1 MAERRLAAMD
11 ADPNGSGPAPSTG
24 AGRER
29 RHIANAG
36 AAALNARCRC
46 AVLAAASLLAASAA
60 HAGVYV
66 GGEAGAALF
75 PAMKLRSGDT
85 DRASRCDEFINP
97 RYAELEGCTNPDRGT
112 GAVDDWKSDFD
123 RGAGGLASA
132 ALGYR
137 FAEGYRLELEA
148 IHHTANR
155 DESAAILSPEGTPF
169 TQTFGAELPR
179 ADETIGRFA
188 ATGIFANLIID
199 FPNASRFTPFF
210 GLGAGVVRAR
220 MDYAA
225 WWERSDAPD
234 LMETARG
241 LPNEAEVRRNL
252 AGTVSRTSDH
262 LRDRLRG
269 YQLLFGA
276 RYRLSGSLGLELRG
290 RWTSL
295 SAFGDGGQ
303 YKALRSHV
311 SNLRRDG
318 SEPVRYRVKTEDTQ
332 RFGIGLRLNY
342 QVGRR
347 R

>member
-1 MAERRLAAMD
+1 MAERRLAAID
-11 ADPNGSGPAPSTG
+11 ADRNGSGPSRG
-24 AGRER
+24 AGRGR
-29 RHIANAG
+29 RQHDNAG
-36 AAALNARCRC
+36 AAALNARRRC

-60 HAGVYV
+60 HAGIYV
-66 GGEAGAALF
+66 SGEAGAALF
-75 PAMKLRSGDT
+75 PAMMLRSGDT

-123 RGAGGLASA
+123 RASGGLASA
-132 ALGYR
+132 SLGYR

-199 FPNASRFTPFF
+199 FPNARRFTPFF
-210 GLGAGVVRAR
+210 GLGAGIVQAR

-225 WWERSDAPD
+225 WWERSDAPA

-276 RYRLSGSLGLELRG
+276 RYRLSESLGLELRG

-295 SAFGDGGQ
+295 SPFSDGGE
-303 YKALRSHV
+303 YEALRSHV

>member
-1 MAERRLAAMD
+1 MFLNGKRRSA
-11 ADPNGSGPAPSTG
+11 T
-24 AGRER
+24 
-29 RHIANAG
+29 
-36 AAALNARCRC
+36 
-46 AVLAAASLLAASAA
+46 LAAACLLAGGGA
-60 HAGVYV
+60 HAQMYV

-75 PAMKLRSGDT
+75 PAMLLRSGDT

-112 GAVDDWKSDFD
+112 GAVDDWKSKFD
-123 RGAGGLASA
+123 RAGGWLAGA
-132 ALGYR
+132 ALGYH
-137 FAEGYRLELEA
+137 FPPGYRLELEA
-148 IHHTANR
+148 IHHTTNR
-155 DESAAILSPEGTPF
+155 DESTAILSPDGVPF
-169 TQTFGAELPR
+169 TQVFGAELPR

-199 FPNASRFTPFF
+199 FPNASRFTPFIGF
-210 GLGAGVVRAR
+210 GAGIVEAR

-225 WWERSDAPD
+225 WWERSDAPA

-252 AGTVSRTSDH
+252 AGTISRTSDR

-269 YQLLFGA
+269 RQLLFGA
-276 RYRLSGSLGLELRG
+276 HYRLRERLALELRG

-295 SAFGDGGQ
+295 SAFHDGGD
-303 YKALRSHV
+303 YRALRSHV

-318 SEPVRYRVKTEDTQ
+318 SEPVRYRAKTKDTQ

-342 QVGRR
+342 TVGRR